1 MVETKYKYQY
11 PIHFYRMRND
21 SILMA
26 AANKYQPVD
35 RNAFKCDLIGFRE
48 VHNLSKTLS
57 QKIKDSGYVPDIIIA
72 IGRGGY
78 VPARLVCDFLLFD
91 DLTTIK
97 IEHYKRAADIQET
110 AKLKFPLSVDIHGKK
125 IFVVDDVTDT
135 GKTLSLAVEYLE
147 RLKPAEIKT
156 AVLQHKT
163 CSDFVPDYYAKK
175 IIKWRWI
182 IYPWAAYEDL
192 AGFTENIIAD
202 RTLTPK
208 QICNEFDACY
218 SINIKGSDL
227 TEILNDLN
235 ERGRIESI
243 DDKRNILWRKANV
256 SK

>member
-1 MVETKYKYQY
+1 M
-11 PIHFYRMRND
+11 
-21 SILMA
+21 
-26 AANKYQPVD
+26 
-35 RNAFKCDLIGFRE
+35 GFRE
-48 VHNLSKTLS
+48 AHNLSKILS
-57 QKIKDSGYVPDIIIA
+57 QKIKESGYVPDIIIA

-78 VPARLVCDFLLFD
+78 VPARLICDFLLFD

-110 AKLKFPLSVDIHGKK
+110 VKLKFPLSVDIHGKR

-147 RLKPAEIKT
+147 RFEPAEIKT

-175 IIKWRWI
+175 VVKWRWI

-202 RTLTPK
+202 RTLTALE
-208 QICNEFDACY
+208 ICTEFDTRY
-218 SINIKGSDL
+218 NITINESDL
-227 TEILNDLN
+227 MEVLDDLSLRGELERIDN
-235 ERGRIESI
+235 EKNIE
-243 DDKRNILWRKANV
+243 WRRTGL
-256 SK
+256 SE

>member
-1 MVETKYKYQY
+1 MVVVSRY
-11 PIHFYRMRND
+11 PP
-21 SILMA
+21 A
-26 AANKYQPVD
+26 D
-35 RNAFKCDLIGFRE
+35 RTSFKCDLMGFGE
-48 VHNLSKTLS
+48 TYNLA
-57 QKIKDSGYVPDIIIA
+57 KILAKKIRDSGDLPDIIVA

-78 VPARLVCDFLLFD
+78 VPARLICDFLLFD

-97 IEHYKRAADIQET
+97 IEHYKGAADIQEMAT
-110 AKLKFPLSVDIHGKK
+110 LKFPISVDIHDKK
-125 IFVVDDVTDT
+125 ILVVDDVTDT

-147 RLKPAEIKT
+147 SLKPAEIKT
-156 AVLQHKT
+156 AVLQHKI

-175 IIKWRWI
+175 VVKWRWI

-218 SINIKGSDL
+218 SITIKGSDL
-227 TEILNDLN
+227 TKILEDLN
-235 ERGRIESI
+235 ERGRIECI
-243 DDKRNILWRKANV
+243 DDKRKMLWRKANV